1 MFISYFQNWMFHTMN
16 DSLNLIWD
24 NDLSQF
30 YVLDGDMNMVNCDI
44 DLSRCNN
51 LHTLLSNIMRK
62 DLIQQDCIKDQVEDI
77 YMCIVEKIYESNSN
91 DEHLIHK
98 FKTSLNERTETKLSI
113 AFNKFIANK
122 LETLSNKKVV
132 ISYG

>member
-1 MFISYFQNWMFHTMN
+1 
-16 DSLNLIWD
+16 
-24 NDLSQF
+24 
-30 YVLDGDMNMVNCDI
+30 
-44 DLSRCNN
+44 
-51 LHTLLSNIMRK
+51 MRK
-62 DLIQQDCIKDQVEDI
+62 DLIQQDYTEDQVEDI

-122 LETLSNKKVV
+122 LETLSNKKVI

>member
-1 MFISYFQNWMFHTMN
+1 MELS

-62 DLIQQDCIKDQVEDI
+62 DLIQQDYIEDQVEDI

-122 LETLSNKKVV
+122 LETLSNKKVI

>member
-1 MFISYFQNWMFHTMN
+1 MELS

-62 DLIQQDCIKDQVEDI
+62 DLIQQDYIEDQVEDI

-113 AFNKFIANK
+113 AFNKFI
-122 LETLSNKKVV
+122 

>member
-1 MFISYFQNWMFHTMN
+1 VELS

-62 DLIQQDCIKDQVEDI
+62 DLIQQDYTEDQVEDI

-122 LETLSNKKVV
+122 LETLSNKKVI

>member
-1 MFISYFQNWMFHTMN
+1 MELS

-62 DLIQQDCIKDQVEDI
+62 DLIQQDYTEDQVEDI

-122 LETLSNKKVV
+122 LETLSNKKVI

>member
-1 MFISYFQNWMFHTMN
+1 MN

-122 LETLSNKKVV
+122 LETLSNKKVI

>member
-1 MFISYFQNWMFHTMN
+1 MKIS

-62 DLIQQDCIKDQVEDI
+62 DLIQQDYIKDQVEDI

-113 AFNKFIANK
+113 AFNKFITNK
-122 LETLSNKKVV
+122 LETLSNKKVI

>member
-1 MFISYFQNWMFHTMN
+1 MFHTMN

-62 DLIQQDCIKDQVEDI
+62 DLI
-77 YMCIVEKIYESNSN
+77 
-91 DEHLIHK
+91 
-98 FKTSLNERTETKLSI
+98 
-113 AFNKFIANK
+113 
-122 LETLSNKKVV
+122 
-132 ISYG
+132 

>member
-1 MFISYFQNWMFHTMN
+1 MFITYFPNWIFHTMN

-122 LETLSNKKVV
+122 LETLSNKKVI

>member
-1 MFISYFQNWMFHTMN
+1 MFHTMN

>member
-1 MFISYFQNWMFHTMN
+1 MN

>member
-1 MFISYFQNWMFHTMN
+1 MFHTMN

-62 DLIQQDCIKDQVEDI
+62 DLIQQDYIKDQVEDI

-122 LETLSNKKVV
+122 LETLSNKKVI

>member
-1 MFISYFQNWMFHTMN
+1 MFHTMN

-122 LETLSNKKVV
+122 LETLSNKKVI

>member
-1 MFISYFQNWMFHTMN
+1 MFHTMN

-30 YVLDGDMNMVNCDI
+30 YELDGDMNMVNCDI

-122 LETLSNKKVV
+122 LETLSNKKVI